1 MEFIFLNEITEESRD
16 TRFIDSSTIPNE
28 PFHVKPFFIPG
39 LRPGLVMAAL
49 PFLFTLEFPFFVFFL
64 LCFLLDRPS
73 LLVGCILIFIVI
85 IEKKSGFQ
93 GFKGD
98 FFLKKLAFLPFFSIC
113 LITRSIPCVCQENL
127 LHFAVN

>member
-85 IEKKSGFQ
+85 TEKKSGFQ

-98 FFLKKLAFLPFFSIC
+98 FF
-113 LITRSIPCVCQENL
+113 
-127 LHFAVN
+127 

>member
-1 MEFIFLNEITEESRD
+1 
-16 TRFIDSSTIPNE
+16 
-28 PFHVKPFFIPG
+28 
-39 LRPGLVMAAL
+39 
-49 PFLFTLEFPFFVFFL
+49 L

-127 LHFAVN
+127 LHFAVNWRRDKGEFFENRFRQFTIDAYPMCATGVPCSKLQCNV

>member
-49 PFLFTLEFPFFVFFL
+49 PFLFTLEFPFFVSFL
-64 LCFLLDRPS
+64 LCYLARQA
-73 LLVGCILIFIVI
+73 
-85 IEKKSGFQ
+85 KSFG
-93 GFKGD
+93 G
-98 FFLKKLAFLPFFSIC
+98 
-113 LITRSIPCVCQENL
+113 
-127 LHFAVN
+127 LHINFYCYYRKEIWVSGI